1 MSGNNFEKR
10 LKTIEGKIDKLTD
23 LITQTQLQEYRLK
36 QAEGTLEHIVK
47 RIEVLEKSTGEKAM
61 KIIATVGGGIVTILL
76 SYIAVKVGVKF

>member
-36 QAEGTLEHIVK
+36 QVEGTLEHIVK
-47 RIEVLEKSTGEKAM
+47 RVEVLEKSTGEKAM